1 MGQIIYCSDLVLRI
15 DESEEVQNITEWLM
29 ESTEYRPVNPE
40 GCVLRDEMTTV
51 VSTKIRE
58 IQSDVWPIF
67 LTYVFFLHDIDGK
80 LELSLLFFLYILYFR
95 VVEQFFFIL
104 HGSLLYD

>member
-1 MGQIIYCSDLVLRI
+1 MSMGQIIYCSDLVLRI

-58 IQSDVWPIF
+58 IQSDMWPIF
-67 LTYVFFLHDIDGK
+67 LTYVFFLHDIGK
-80 LELSLLFFLYILYFR
+80 LELHKSLVFPIYTIFQSSRTIFF
-95 VVEQFFFIL
+95 
-104 HGSLLYD
+104 